1 MACLDQFANYTKN
14 VMNLKYI
21 SWHID
26 LFATH
31 VGEKKAKR
39 ISFLK
44 WRYRKPN
51 SRRKNSDCFL
61 IDGQQISKYVICL
74 E

>member
-31 VGEKKAKR
+31 VGKKKAK
-39 ISFLK
+39 
-44 WRYRKPN
+44 
-51 SRRKNSDCFL
+51 KNKFFKVE
-61 IDGQQISKYVICL
+61 I
-74 E
+74 